1 MKRSLFIVLALS
13 LFVVGSMGPRAARA
27 GMADLPFLDDL
38 IQLKPHVVSALRT
51 VHTRVKDPNALDD
64 FDSAYDDLVDSVN
77 GLLESVAV
85 DVQSNH
91 THLEAWTAQAGKII
105 DQANAFNVQIKAL
118 RNARRQP
125 GLSARSSNIT
135 YGKSGVA
142 VNIDLLDIV
151 SLRKGINEM
160 HAAQAAA
167 DQKDRDAQADQIRA
181 ELWPERCAL
190 GLDKLPCPG
199 APRPRPSR

>member
-13 LFVVGSMGPRAARA
+13 LFVFASVGPRTAQAS
-27 GMADLPFLDDL
+27 MADLPFLDNL

-51 VHTRVKDPNALDD
+51 VHTRVKDSNALDD

-85 DVQSNH
+85 DVQGNH
-91 THLEAWTAQAGKII
+91 MHLEAWTTQAGKII
-105 DQANAFNVQIKAL
+105 DQANAFNAQIKAL
-118 RNARRQP
+118 RSARRQP
-125 GLSARSSNIT
+125 SVSARSSSIT
-135 YGKSGVA
+135 LGKGGVA
-142 VNIDLLDIV
+142 VNVDLLDIV
-151 SLRKGINEM
+151 PLKKSLDDM
-160 HAAQAAA
+160 HAAQAVA
-167 DQKDRDAQADQIRA
+167 DQKDRDAQAAQIRA

-199 APRPRPSR
+199 ATHPH

>member
-13 LFVVGSMGPRAARA
+13 LFVFQSVGPRAAKA
-27 GMADLPFLDDL
+27 GTADLPFLDDL

-64 FDSAYDDLVDSVN
+64 FDSSYDDLVDSVN

-91 THLEAWTAQAGKII
+91 THLQSWTAQAGKII
-105 DQANAFNVQIKAL
+105 DQANAFNAQIKSL

-125 GLSARSSNIT
+125 GLSARSSGIT
-135 YGKSGVA
+135 LGKGGVA

-151 SLRKGINEM
+151 PLKKGLDEM
-160 HAAQAAA
+160 HAAQVAA
-167 DQKDRDAQADQIRA
+167 DQKDRDAQAAQIRA
-181 ELWPERCAL
+181 EVWPERCAL
-190 GLDKLPCPG
+190 GLDKMPCPG
-199 APRPRPSR
+199 ATRPH

>member
-1 MKRSLFIVLALS
+1 MKRSLFVVLALS
-13 LFVVGSMGPRAARA
+13 LVFGSVGIRAAKA
-27 GMADLPFLDDL
+27 GTSDLPFLDDL

-51 VHTRVKDPNALDD
+51 VHSRVKDPNALED
-64 FDSAYDDLVDSVN
+64 FDSSYDDLVDSVN

-91 THLEAWTAQAGKII
+91 THLQAWTTQAGKII
-105 DQANAFNVQIKAL
+105 DQANAFNAQIKAL
-118 RNARRQP
+118 RNARRQA
-125 GLSARSSNIT
+125 SAPRRGST
-135 YGKSGVA
+135 GTLGKGGRA
-142 VNIDLLDIV
+142 VNRDLLDIGP
-151 SLRKGINEM
+151 LKKGLDEM

-167 DQKDRDAQADQIRA
+167 DQKDRDAQAAQIRG

-199 APRPRPSR
+199 ATRPH

>member
-1 MKRSLFIVLALS
+1 MKRSLFILLALS
-13 LFVVGSMGPRAARA
+13 LCAFQSVGLRAAKA
-27 GMADLPFLDDL
+27 GTADLPFLDDL

-51 VHTRVKDPNALDD
+51 VHSRVKDPNALDD
-64 FDSAYDDLVDSVN
+64 FDSSYDELVDSVN

-91 THLEAWTAQAGKII
+91 THLAAWTAQAGKII
-105 DQANAFNVQIKAL
+105 DQAGAFNAQIRAL

-125 GLSARSSNIT
+125 GISARNSGIIL
-135 YGKSGVA
+135 GKDGMA

-151 SLRKGINEM
+151 PLKKGLDEM
-160 HAAQAAA
+160 HAAQAVA
-167 DQKDRDAQADQIRA
+167 DQKDRDAQAAQIRA

-199 APRPRPSR
+199 VARPH